1 MNRHKDVVT
10 ASGIFDTRAA
20 SIRVDSYPSLVVN
33 LDEALRPPL
42 LRVMRDTGH
51 CILSPLKKM
60 SSCRTSVACFCE
72 YGYLFMSF
80 TISMGKK
87 SISY

>member
-1 MNRHKDVVT
+1 MNLPKDVVR
-10 ASGIFDTRAA
+10 RAA

-51 CILSPLKKM
+51 CILSTLKKNEFLPDIL
-60 SSCRTSVACFCE
+60 S
-72 YGYLFMSF
+72 LLL
-80 TISMGKK
+80 
-87 SISY
+87 